1 MKRSGCLV
9 LLMLLS
15 SSAHAD
21 TFSLDV
27 AGYRIR
33 LEAPRHC
40 GSPSC
45 ISVSFPPIHATH
57 RRREWKEDAVAPEIP
72 KPARPEPP
80 LASVPPAAP
89 SSEPESQSAKQ
100 PASQP
105 TNQPA
110 NQLANQPASE
120 AAVEPPAA
128 APATATPTE
137 TPPDGAAKQATVP
150 AQPSPP
156 TPPETEP
163 ATNQP
168 AKPQVTSPPPTQAVQ
183 TSQTVSPASAPVQV
197 EPAQVA
203 PEQVAR
209 VSRESDLPAPL
220 GDWRTDGDN
229 GLVRIQPCGNALC
242 GYVLDA
248 SSDTTGET
256 VLVNMKPETASLW
269 SGNIYSRASGV
280 TYYGTI
286 AAMKGANSLWVE
298 ACALGRF
305 FCSGKVWRRV
315 ARPQQQMLSSKTTQ
329 VSRF

>member
-9 LLMLLS
+9 LLMMLS

-21 TFSLDV
+21 TFSFDV

-57 RRREWKEDAVAPEIP
+57 RRREWKEDVVAPEIP
-72 KPARPEPP
+72 KPAKPAPP
-80 LASVPPAAP
+80 LASLPPVAP
-89 SSEPESQSAKQ
+89 SSETASQSANQ
-100 PASQP
+100 SASQP
-105 TNQPA
+105 VNQPA
-110 NQLANQPASE
+110 NQPAGE
-120 AAVEPPAA
+120 AAAEPPAA
-128 APATATPTE
+128 APATAAPTE
-137 TPPDGAAKQATVP
+137 TPPDGAAKQATAP
-150 AQPSPP
+150 AKPSPP

-183 TSQTVSPASAPVQV
+183 TSQTVSPVSAPAQV

-203 PEQVAR
+203 PEQVAKA
-209 VSRESDLPAPL
+209 SRQSDSPAPL
-220 GDWRTDGDN
+220 GDWRTDGDK

-248 SSDTTGET
+248 SSDTIGEA
-256 VLVNMKPETASLW
+256 VLVNMKSETASLW

-315 ARPQQQMLSSKTTQ
+315 AQPQPQMLSSKTTQ